1 MTKMSQ
7 SRTGTF
13 LAIGFAVSLLLVEIV
28 ESASLYWTDERG
40 VHRSDL
46 DGQNPQTIVPVPIN
60 SIASMAIDE
69 VEGKIYYADFSGR
82 RILRSDLDG
91 TNLETVIISGR
102 QLYLS
107 SLVVDS
113 SRRKIYWRDTDKIF
127 RANLDGTDTEMIVQA
142 WEPSD
147 LVIDEENGKIY
158 WLDRLPKSPP
168 VLECANLDGSG
179 RETVIV
185 WDNPPLIF
193 IFPRAIAI
201 DSNEQKIYF
210 IRGGAIQRADTDGS
224 NVEIVLDGLEK
235 VDLDVNLAVDTNG
248 RQLYWTD
255 SKAGT
260 LYRATLDGG
269 NVETIVQ
276 QAKIGAITLHS
287 AGEKIYWVDKM
298 QGLTVHCASLD
309 GSRRVIVLDVPL
321 RNYHGID
328 VDEHEGKIYWTS
340 LNRAQSPDRPEI
352 LRGNSDGSAVELLMA
367 TGLSRP
373 TSIAVDG
380 RGGKIYWVNSGNNK
394 ILRSNLNGSATEE
407 IVVHGKPRKIEIDGE
422 SGKIYWI
429 DAASGIHHAD
439 LDGTGVEVLI
449 ADIGNSLGLGIDP
462 LEQKIYWSVNNK
474 QELHL
479 IRTADFNG
487 RNRETVVEE
496 RRIDSWWTDI
506 EDIEIDGIHKKI
518 YWIDSRYG
526 LIFRANLDGTNV
538 ETIISNLVEPKDIT
552 LDLTPDSV
560 ADVNRDGIVNIQDLV
575 MIASQF
581 GQEGR
586 DGADVNRDGIIDI
599 LDLVLVAA
607 AFENVVAAPPVAP
620 QIFETLASE
629 DVQQWLTDAKALR
642 GTDSRLKRGIS
653 ILEQLLAVLT
663 ERSAIP
669 AETSL
674 LPNYPNPFNPETW
687 IPYQL
692 AEPAEVTIKVYDENG
707 LRVRELAVGHQP
719 AGLYQSRGRAAYW
732 NGRNQQGEP
741 VASGMYFCTLNAGDF
756 SATRKM
762 LVKK

>member
-13 LAIGFAVSLLLVEIV
+13 LAIGFAVSLLLVEIA
-28 ESASLYWTDERG
+28 ESASLYWTDVRG

-91 TNLETVIISGR
+91 ANLETVIISWR
-102 QLYLS
+102 QLYLR

-113 SRRKIYWRDTDKIF
+113 SRRKIYWVDFDKIF

-142 WEPSD
+142 WEPWD

-158 WLDRLPKSPP
+158 WLDRHPKSPP
-168 VLECANLDGSG
+168 VLSCANLDGSE

-193 IFPRAIAI
+193 ISPRAIAI

-276 QAKIGAITLHS
+276 QAKIGAVALHS
-287 AGEKIYWVDKM
+287 AGEKLYWVDKI
-298 QGLTVHCASLD
+298 QGLTVHCANLD

-321 RNYHGID
+321 RNYLGID
-328 VDEHEGKIYWTS
+328 IDEYGGKIYWTGSNGS
-340 LNRAQSPDRPEI
+340 LFGGIPEI
-352 LRGNSDGSAVELLMA
+352 NRGNSDGSAIELLVE
-367 TGLSRP
+367 TGLSKP

-380 RGGKIYWVNSGNNK
+380 RGEKIYWVNSGNNK
-394 ILRSNLNGSATEE
+394 ILRANLNGSATEE
-407 IVVHGKPRKIEIDGE
+407 IVVHGKPREIEIDGE

-429 DAASGIHHAD
+429 DASSGIHHAN

-449 ADIGNSLGLGIDP
+449 ADIGNARGLGINP
-462 LEQKIYWSVNNK
+462 LEQKIYWSVINK
-474 QELHL
+474 QWLPS

-496 RRIDSWWTDI
+496 RKINSVWR
-506 EDIEIDGIHKKI
+506 DIEIDGIHKKV
-518 YWIDSRYG
+518 YWINWSYG
-526 LIFRANLDGTNV
+526 LILRANLDGTKV
-538 ETIISNLVEPKDIT
+538 ETVISNLVEPYGIT
-552 LDLTPDSV
+552 LDLSPDSV
-560 ADVNRDGIVNIQDLV
+560 TAVEAHERAIVPWGHIRQNQL
-575 MIASQF
+575 SQ
-581 GQEGR
+581 
-586 DGADVNRDGIIDI
+586 
-599 LDLVLVAA
+599 
-607 AFENVVAAPPVAP
+607 
-620 QIFETLASE
+620 
-629 DVQQWLTDAKALR
+629 
-642 GTDSRLKRGIS
+642 
-653 ILEQLLAVLT
+653 
-663 ERSAIP
+663 
-669 AETSL
+669 
-674 LPNYPNPFNPETW
+674 NYPNPFNPETW

-692 AEPAEVTIKVYDENG
+692 AEAAKVTMKIRDTKG
-707 LRVRELAVGHQP
+707 LMVRDLDLGLQP
-719 AGLYQSRGRAAYW
+719 AGAHQSRSRAAYW
-732 NGRNQQGEP
+732 DGRNQMGEP
-741 VASGMYFCTLNAGDF
+741 VASGVYFYTLTAGDF
-756 SATRKM
+756 AATRKM